1 MVPPHAS
8 HGRLSGSAASAL
20 QARAEWICF
29 SPAEDAAAQAA
40 LLANARPVLWRS
52 VLLGGCALILGVVA
66 QAVWRDAAYAGEAV
80 LLGALALPAW
90 IAGLVVF
97 PGRNFLFHVA
107 FDDAGLHLRRQAR
120 RLPGWDRTVQLDL
133 AQLRRLELVTH
144 GGAQQVYRGAPPM
157 ARVEMLLHT
166 TLADYPLIR
175 VVGLD
180 LRMPQ
185 RWSLLQIKE
194 ELRRRCKLA
203 AVPVGETA
211 GAPDQQSGAIRAGW
225 PQA

>member
-1 MVPPHAS
+1 MG
-8 HGRLSGSAASAL
+8 GRSKSTG
-20 QARAEWICF
+20 
-29 SPAEDAAAQAA
+29 
-40 LLANARPVLWRS
+40 
-52 VLLGGCALILGVVA
+52 
-66 QAVWRDAAYAGEAV
+66 
-80 LLGALALPAW
+80 
-90 IAGLVVF
+90 
-97 PGRNFLFHVA
+97 
-107 FDDAGLHLRRQAR
+107 AR
-120 RLPGWDRTVQLDL
+120 RPW
-133 AQLRRLELVTH
+133 
-144 GGAQQVYRGAPPM
+144 
-157 ARVEMLLHT
+157 RVEMLLHT

-211 GAPDQQSGAIRAGW
+211 GAPGQQSGAIRVGW

>member
-120 RLPGWDRTVQLDL
+120 RLPGWDKTVQLDL

-185 RWSLLQIKE
+185 RW
-194 ELRRRCKLA
+194 
-203 AVPVGETA
+203 
-211 GAPDQQSGAIRAGW
+211 
-225 PQA
+225 